1 MKSIFGDER
10 GSLSD
15 MVWVIGAGLVVAVI
29 IIAINGYA
37 PGTVQ
42 GIWDTLTSKIQTM
55 LSNIS

>member
-1 MKSIFGDER
+1 
-10 GSLSD
+10 